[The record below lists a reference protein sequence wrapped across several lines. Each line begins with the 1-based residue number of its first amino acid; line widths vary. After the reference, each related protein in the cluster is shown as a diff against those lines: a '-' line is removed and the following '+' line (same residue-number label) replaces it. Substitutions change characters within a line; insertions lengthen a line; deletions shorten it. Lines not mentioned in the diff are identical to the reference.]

1 MMRCMGEKTQGIAIS
16 ACYKRREMIQY
27 NFDDE
32 QNDRIGV
39 LLGSINNLRDVWGES
54 RKYRRRTLISN
65 DISQR
70 QIILVF
76 IEIEN
81 SGFTQKILRDKNK
94 NT

>member
-1 MMRCMGEKTQGIAIS
+1 MYGGKNARHRHKRLLQKTGNDT
-16 ACYKRREMIQY
+16 IQY

-76 IEIEN
+76 TEIEN